1 MVRFLKVLFLKQLQ
15 SLKKADGYY
24 VCITAEDETIPNVIP
39 IDNIKSAVGIDVGL
53 KEFLTTSQGK
63 TVAVKKIY
71 RNRQKHLARQ
81 QRKLARKNKGSK
93 KL

>member
-1 MVRFLKVLFLKQLQ
+1 M
-15 SLKKADGYY
+15 
-24 VCITAEDETIPNVIP
+24 
-39 IDNIKSAVGIDVGL
+39 
-53 KEFLTTSQGK
+53 TTSQGK